1 MERKEEILVRARDI
15 VKRIS
20 QYFPDYSDLEL
31 YTIVVIALNV
41 MEEISEVKENK
52 DS

>member
-20 QYFPDYSDLEL
+20 RHFPDYSALEL